1 MKNKMV
7 DAAVATLSA
16 LKTEIRLREKA
27 ARKVTRLMAKRDRLN
42 AALEG
47 VESQLGSIS
56 VDGTVHAKRGPKVG
70 SHRKVRKGGQ
80 ASLKSYLMTA
90 LKGSDGQ
97 KIADLVTAVQD
108 AGYTSAAQNFRLLVN
123 QTLLNEGEFKKVGR
137 GEYMLSKSGQKA
149 IGA

>member
-1 MKNKMV
+1 MKNNV

-27 ARKVTRLMAKRDRLN
+27 ARKISRLMNKRDRL
-42 AALEG
+42 A
-47 VESQLGSIS
+47 ESLGDINLQLSRVS
-56 VDGTVHAKRGPKVG
+56 VDGTEKAKRGPKVG
-70 SHRKVRKGGQ
+70 SRRKVKKDGQ
-80 ASLKSYLMTA
+80 ASLKTHLMIA

-108 AGYTSAAQNFRLLVN
+108 AGYTSSSQNFRLLVN

-137 GEYMLSKSGQKA
+137 GEYMLSKKGQKVV
-149 IGA
+149 GA

>member
-1 MKNKMV
+1 MKNNKV

-27 ARKVTRLMAKRDRLN
+27 ARKISRLMSKRDRLTE
-42 AALEG
+42 ALAG

-56 VDGTVHAKRGPKVG
+56 VDGTEKAKRGPKVG
-70 SHRKVRKGGQ
+70 SHRKVKKDGQ
-80 ASLKSYLMTA
+80 ASLKTHLMIA

-97 KIADLVTAVQD
+97 KIADLVSAVQD
-108 AGYTSAAQNFRLLVN
+108 AGYKSGSQNFRLLVN

-149 IGA
+149 VGA